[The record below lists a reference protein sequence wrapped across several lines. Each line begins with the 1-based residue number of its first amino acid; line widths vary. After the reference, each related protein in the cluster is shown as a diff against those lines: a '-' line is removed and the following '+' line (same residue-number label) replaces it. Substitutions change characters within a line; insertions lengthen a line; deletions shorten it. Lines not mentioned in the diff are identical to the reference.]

1 MYIKHLLLTLVIVS
15 ISFTL
20 NAPIRIVDI
29 TEKIEMYNK
38 VQKENKYFKL
48 YKESLNI
55 LKEFE
60 GFSLTSYTDV
70 NGKSI
75 GYGHHIQKYEKIPNI
90 ITEEYAEILLR
101 VDFEHAISTVE
112 QLTEFNRFN
121 NPEKVLALAHFV
133 YNLGSGNFA
142 NSTLL
147 QNIKNDKCI
156 ESEIIKWTKMKVGN
170 NIVHSNHLYKRRL
183 YELTLYQNG

>member
-1 MYIKHLLLTLVIVS
+1 MRIKHLLLTLVIVS
-15 ISFTL
+15 ISFNL
-20 NAPIRIVDI
+20 HAPIRVVDI
-29 TEKIEMYNK
+29 TEEIEMYNK

-48 YKESLNI
+48 YKESLI
-55 LKEFE
+55 VLKEFE
-60 GFSLTSYTDV
+60 GFSLTSYIDV

-75 GYGHHIQKYEKIPNI
+75 GYGHHIQKYENIPNI

-101 VDFEHAISTVE
+101 IDFEHAISTVE
-112 QLTEFNRFN
+112 QLTELDRFN

-147 QNIKNDKCI
+147 QNVKNNKCI
-156 ESEIIKWTKMKVGN
+156 ASEIIKWTKIKVDN
-170 NIVHSNHLYKRRL
+170 TIIYSNHLYKRRL
-183 YELTLYQNG
+183 YELMLYQND